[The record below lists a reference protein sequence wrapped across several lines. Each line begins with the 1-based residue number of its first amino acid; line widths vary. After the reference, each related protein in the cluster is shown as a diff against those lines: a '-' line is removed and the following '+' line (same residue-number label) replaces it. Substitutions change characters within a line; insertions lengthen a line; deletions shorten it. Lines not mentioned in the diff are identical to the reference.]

1 MKRSMISPAIVLIT
15 LSAAC
20 STLNPPLEERRAVNA
35 WMVSSLSDT
44 AINRAIIVQHTL
56 YPYHF
61 DLDGETLNELG
72 KHDLRVLAAH
82 YKEHPGQLNL
92 PRGNTAEAFYKAR
105 IATVIKTLADA
116 GVEKDRITLADAL
129 PGGDGMVSERL
140 LNILEYEAT
149 DSALRQA
156 RSVAGASTG
165 GPS

>member
-1 MKRSMISPAIVLIT
+1 MKRSMISPVIVLTT
-15 LSAAC
+15 LTAAC

-61 DLDGETLNELG
+61 NLDGETLNDLG
-72 KHDLRVLAAH
+72 KHDLGILAAH

-92 PRGNTAEAFYKAR
+92 SRGDTAEALYTAR
-105 IATVIKTLADA
+105 IATVIKTLADT

-129 PGGDGMVSERL
+129 PGGDGMVSERM
-140 LNILEYEAT
+140 LNILEYEAG
-149 DSALRQA
+149 DSAHGEA
-156 RSVAGASTG
+156 RRVAGASTG

>member
-1 MKRSMISPAIVLIT
+1 MKRLMILSAIVLLA

-20 STLNPPLEERRAVNA
+20 RTLNPPLEERRAVNA

-82 YKEHPGQLNL
+82 YEEHPGQLNV
-92 PRGNTAEAFYKAR
+92 PRGDTTEALYTAR

-149 DSALRQA
+149 DSAVNQA
-156 RSVAGASTG
+156 RTVAGASTG
-165 GPS
+165 DIP

>member
-1 MKRSMISPAIVLIT
+1 MKWSMISPAVVLIA

-20 STLNPPLEERRAVNA
+20 SPLNPPLEERRAVNA

-61 DLDGETLNELG
+61 DLDGATLNDLG
-72 KHDLRVLAAH
+72 KHDLEVLAAH
-82 YKEHPGQLNL
+82 YKEQPGQLNL
-92 PRGNTAEAFYKAR
+92 SRGNTAEALYTAR

-129 PGGDGMVSERL
+129 PGGDGLASERM
-140 LNILEYEAT
+140 LNILEYEAG
-149 DSALRQA
+149 DSARGEA
-156 RSVAGASTG
+156 RTVAGASTG
-165 GPS
+165 GSS